1 MGNFMA
7 DSTNTMVRLD
17 RLEGAFVHITDLLV
31 LHSERM
37 DFGFSSLR
45 DEIHAMREEGRALR
59 EEGRALRDETRA
71 MRESLAERL
80 DRLIAITT
88 KERTSSIERL
98 ASIEARLA
106 RLEGH
111 VGI

>member
-1 MGNFMA
+1 MA
-7 DSTNTMVRLD
+7 DSKNTMVRLD

-45 DEIHAMREEGRALR
+45 DEMHAMREEGRALR
-59 EEGRALRDETRA
+59 EETRA
-71 MRESLAERL
+71 MRESLTDRL

-106 RLEGH
+106 RLEEH
-111 VGI
+111 AGI